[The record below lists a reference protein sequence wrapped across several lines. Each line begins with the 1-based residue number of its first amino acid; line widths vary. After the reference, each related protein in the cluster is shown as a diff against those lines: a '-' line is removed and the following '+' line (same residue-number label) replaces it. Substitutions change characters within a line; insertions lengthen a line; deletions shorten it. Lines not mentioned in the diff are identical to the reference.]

1 MVAENELS
9 ERELEILKLVATGAS
24 NKEIAK
30 QLVISPNTVKVHLR
44 NIFSKID
51 VVSRTE
57 ATLYALKIGLI
68 RPEMAAAPEGENL
81 LSGAAATVEVQP
93 LPWHRQTG
101 VRWLVGV
108 LIALLV
114 MAVIW
119 FSGGSRWF
127 LAEGISP
134 EEEAAASLN
143 RWFELAPLPQ
153 GRSHMALERYESL
166 IFLIA
171 GQDQNGVSSGVWA
184 YDLNSDT
191 WSGRTEKPTPVRFAR
206 AALIGEKIYVPGGET
221 PNGKLTERLEVY
233 DPRMDSWQQS
243 VALPLPLSEYALAA
257 FEGRLYLFGGW
268 TGSEVSDR
276 LFIYDP
282 QENTWSEGAALPEAL
297 RGAAAVAVGS
307 KIYVLGGSDGQQI
320 FDTAHVFYPNRAA
333 AGETA
338 WEQRAPLP
346 DGRAGLAA
354 VALGDNIFI
363 AGGTGPN
370 GEDDL
375 SVLRY
380 NETTNT
386 WEQVSDAPVQAGP
399 FIGLGAFNTRIH
411 LFGGEI
417 DGVPADTHLA
427 YQAIYT
433 VVLPAVSR

>member
-68 RPEMAAAPEGENL
+68 RPEMAAAPEGESL
-81 LSGAAATVEVQP
+81 LSAASAAVEAP
-93 LPWHRQTG
+93 ALPWYRQTG
-101 VRWLVGV
+101 RRWLIVALIV
-108 LIALLV
+108 LLLL
-114 MAVIW
+114 AVVW
-119 FSGGSRWF
+119 FSGASRWF
-127 LAEGISP
+127 LPAGISP

-143 RWFELAPLPQ
+143 RWFELAALPQ
-153 GRSHMALERYESL
+153 GRSRMAAERYEST

-171 GQDQNGVSSGVWA
+171 GQDLSGVSSGVWA
-184 YDLNSDT
+184 YDLNSDS
-191 WSGRTEKPTPVRFAR
+191 WSSRTEKPTAVRLAR

-221 PNGKLTERLEVY
+221 SSGMLSDDLEVY
-233 DPRMDSWQQS
+233 DPRTDSWQQS
-243 VALPLPLSEYALAA
+243 AALPLPLSEYALAA

-268 TGSEVSDR
+268 TGTEVSDR
-276 LFIYDP
+276 LYIYDP
-282 QENTWSEGAALPEAL
+282 QENAWSTGSALPEPL
-297 RGAAAVAVGS
+297 RGAAAAVVGS
-307 KIYVLGGSDGQQI
+307 KIYVLGGSDGQQV
-320 FDTAHVFYPNRAA
+320 FDTVRVFYPNRAV

-338 WEQRAPLP
+338 WEERAPLP

-363 AGGTGPN
+363 AGGTGSN
-370 GEDDL
+370 GEEEL
-375 SVLRY
+375 GVLRY
-380 NETTNT
+380 SETTDT

-399 FIGLGAFNTRIH
+399 FVGLGAFNTRIH

-417 DGVPADTHLA
+417 DGVPAITHLA